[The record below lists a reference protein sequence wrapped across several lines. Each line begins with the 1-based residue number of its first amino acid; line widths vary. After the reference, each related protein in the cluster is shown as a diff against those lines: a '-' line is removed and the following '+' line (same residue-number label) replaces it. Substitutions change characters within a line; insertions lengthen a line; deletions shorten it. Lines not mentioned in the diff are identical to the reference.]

1 MKYYRAPHS
10 KKDVVG
16 KREREREK
24 KKRGRKKRRKIFSLI
39 IFCVALNFTQHQQQ
53 QGKKRERFLLLSG
66 FGGLALIKVNES
78 SPLIILIAL

>member
-24 KKRGRKKRRKIFSLI
+24 KRGREKRRKNFSLI
-39 IFCVALNFTQHQQQ
+39 IFCVALNFTQHQHQ

>member
-24 KKRGRKKRRKIFSLI
+24 KRGREKRRKNFSLI

>member
-24 KKRGRKKRRKIFSLI
+24 KKKRE
-39 IFCVALNFTQHQQQ
+39 
-53 QGKKRERFLLLSG
+53 GKKEEKFLPYNFLCGSELHTTPPTTGEKEREISSSIRFWWSRLNKS
-66 FGGLALIKVNES
+66 E
-78 SPLIILIAL
+78 

>member
-24 KKRGRKKRRKIFSLI
+24 KKEG
-39 IFCVALNFTQHQQQ
+39 
-53 QGKKRERFLLLSG
+53 GKK
-66 FGGLALIKVNES
+66 GGKI
-78 SPLIILIAL
+78 SPL

>member
-24 KKRGRKKRRKIFSLI
+24 KRGREKRRKNFSLI
-39 IFCVALNFTQHQQQ
+39 IFCVALNFTEHHQH
-53 QGKKRERFLLLSG
+53 QGKKREISSSIRFWWSRLNKS
-66 FGGLALIKVNES
+66 E
-78 SPLIILIAL
+78 